1 MQAAVVPEV
10 NARWEIQ
17 EIPTPRPGPGD
28 VLIRVRASGICVND
42 VLATRGVIPFPA
54 ITPAVT
60 GHEPVGEIVEVGPG
74 VTSRAVGDRVG
85 TTWVQATCGRCD
97 YCRLNLPVSGQ
108 AAMNC
113 AAPRTTGF
121 SVAGGHAEYLV
132 ADADATVL
140 LPDGLA
146 YELAAPIMCAGYT
159 SWSALRQSEPKPH
172 ERIAVLGIGAL
183 GHLAVQFAHAS
194 GYETIAITGSPD
206 KHEAAKQFGA
216 DIVVSNG
223 EELRDVGGAD
233 VILDTSGSFQAAA
246 DSLHGLRLDGR
257 LVLVGLDSSGGFNL
271 APDRMKPFFSQRH
284 RIMGATHSGLS
295 YLTEALQLVAR
306 GRCTPV
312 VETYAKEQIP
322 EALERVANGEVR
334 FRAVVTW

>member
-1 MQAAVVPEV
+1 MQAAVVPKV

-28 VLIRVRASGICVND
+28 VLIRVHASGICVND

-54 ITPAVT
+54 VTPAVT
-60 GHEPVGEIVEVGPG
+60 GHEPVGEVVEVGAG

-113 AAPRTTGF
+113 VAPRTTGF
-121 SVAGGHAEYLV
+121 SVAGGHAEYVV
-132 ADADATVL
+132 AAADATVL

-146 YELAAPIMCAGYT
+146 YELAAPMMCAGYT

-172 ERIAVLGIGAL
+172 ERIAVLGVGAL
-183 GHLAVQFAHAS
+183 GHLAVQFAHAC
-194 GYETIAITGSPD
+194 GYETIAVTRSPD
-206 KHEAAKQFGA
+206 KHEVAKQLGA
-216 DIVVSNG
+216 DIVVSDG
-223 EELRDVGGAD
+223 AELRDVGGAD
-233 VILDTSGSFQAAA
+233 VILETCGSYQAAS
-246 DSLHGLRLDGR
+246 DSLRGLRVDGR
-257 LVLVGLDSSGGFNL
+257 LVLVGLDNAAGFNL
-271 APDRMKPFFSQRH
+271 APERTKPFFTQRH
-284 RIMGATHSGLS
+284 RIMGATHGGLR

-312 VETYAKEQIP
+312 VETFTKDRIP
-322 EALERVANGEVR
+322 DALDRVANGDVR